1 MSKEKQQD
9 AFLSGYFLGAGSGIL
24 LGIVIGFYFM

>member
-1 MSKEKQQD
+1 MSKEEQQD
-9 AFLSGYFLGAGSGIL
+9 AFLSGYFLGMGSGIL